1 MKQIYLDNS
10 ATTKPSEASL
20 QKMREALC
28 ICYGNPGSVHQAG
41 IDAHRML
48 EEARRRVAASLGLRC
63 QTDGKILFCSSG
75 TEANNQAI
83 LGTVYAKN
91 RPEKGG
97 SRGKILIT
105 DGEHPSVENTAAR
118 LELDGFTVVRIPTRG
133 GALDLEYLEQAA
145 DDSVILASMMLV
157 NNETGALYPIRD
169 ASDIVRRKSPGAV
182 VHCDAVQGYM
192 RVPVTPDTLGVDLL
206 SISAHKIYAPKGA
219 GALYVSSE
227 MLRGKRIIPLLTG
240 GGQEGGLRSGTEN
253 IPAIAAFG
261 AAALEGRGEGE
272 LRSQTLHHLRAFLLE
287 KLRPLVQINMPQR
300 SVDAIVN
307 ITLPDIKSEVML
319 RALSA
324 EGIYVSAGSACSARA
339 KKISPTLL
347 AFGLSRREADCS
359 LRISLSYQNTREEL
373 SQFADVL
380 ETEIRRLARMR

>member
-48 EEARRRVAASLGLRC
+48 EEARRRVAASLGLRH
-63 QTDGKILFCSSG
+63 QADGQILFCSCG

-83 LGTVYAKN
+83 WGTVYAKN
-91 RPEKGG
+91 RPEKDG

-118 LELDGFTVVRIPTRG
+118 LESDGFTVIRIPTRG
-133 GALDLEYLEQAA
+133 GMLDLEYLEQTA

-169 ASDIVRRKSPGAV
+169 AADIVRRKSPGAV

-192 RVPVTPDTLGVDLL
+192 RVPVTPAILGVDLL
-206 SISAHKIYAPKGA
+206 SVSAHKIYAPKGA

-227 MLRGKRIIPLLTG
+227 MLRGKRIIPLIMG
-240 GGQEGGLRSGTEN
+240 GGQEIGLRSGTEN

-261 AAALEGRGEGE
+261 AAALEGMEE
-272 LRSQTLHHLRAFLLE
+272 AEMRSQTVHRLRAFLLE
-287 KLRPLVQINMPQR
+287 KLRPLVQINMPGS

-307 ITLPDIKSEVML
+307 ITLPNIKSEVML

-324 EGIYVSAGSACSARA
+324 AGICVSAGSACGARA

-347 AFGLSRREADCS
+347 AFGLSQREADCS
-359 LRISLSYQNTREEL
+359 LRISLSYQNTQEEL
-373 SQFADVL
+373 SHFADIL
-380 ETEIRRLARMR
+380 DCEIHRLARLR

>member
-20 QKMREALC
+20 QKMREALR

-48 EEARRRVAASLGLRC
+48 EEARRCVAASLGLRRPA
-63 QTDGKILFCSSG
+63 DGQILFCSCG

-83 LGTVYAKN
+83 WGTVYAK
-91 RPEKGG
+91 RRLEKGS

-118 LELDGFTVVRIPTRG
+118 LESDGFTVVRIPTRG
-133 GALDLEYLEQAA
+133 GTLNLEYLEQAA

-157 NNETGALYPIRD
+157 NNETGALYPIRE
-169 ASDIVRRKSPGAV
+169 AARIIRRKSPGAV

-192 RVPVTPDTLGVDLL
+192 RVPVTPTALGVDLL

-219 GALYVSSE
+219 GALYVSAE
-227 MLRGKRIIPLLTG
+227 MLRGKRMIPLLMG

-253 IPAIAAFG
+253 TPAIAAFG
-261 AAALEGRGEGE
+261 AAVLEGMKEAE
-272 LRSQTLHHLRAFLLE
+272 TRSRTVQRLRAFLLE
-287 KLRPLVQINMPQR
+287 KLRPLVQINQPES
-300 SVDAIVN
+300 SVDAIVH
-307 ITLPDIKSEVML
+307 ITLPSIKSEVML

-324 EGIYVSAGSACSARA
+324 AGICVSAGSACSART

-347 AFGLSRREADCS
+347 AFGLSQREADCS
-359 LRISLSYQNTREEL
+359 LRISLSYQNTEEEL

-380 ETEIRRLARMR
+380 ETQIRRLARMR